1 MEKNKKFCNNLNNKL
16 SVYRKS
22 NKCPNN
28 NFDINNLFSNK
39 FIKRKEKIHFEIYN
53 LINENM
59 QNIENKLDNISSD
72 ENLVFNISKTFDED
86 NFKNYS
92 GEKLS
97 IISFSNSTMKNNS
110 LEKDIK
116 TNNNS
121 FQNYDILNNK
131 NNDKLKNEYINESIS
146 NYIYINSKK
155 KKKIIKNKTKL
166 KKTVIPNIKKTY
178 NINYAFDTLSDKETI
193 LNNSNYL
200 NLNISSSDIFDN
212 DNTIEDKEINIQN
225 IFSCKKDLNKININS
240 NTTQKTPKKNST
252 IQIDNFNKIKTS
264 NKEGKLNYISYN
276 FSLYDSTSTS
286 NTYDKKKNKFKF
298 HQSTDE
304 NYNNE
309 NYSKRNEIELINFF
323 NEINLPSI
331 YTNKFIVNGFDDLNV
346 LLILTQSGIAI
357 TNQNLK
363 DIGIMN
369 AGDRAKILIHLE
381 EKAEIIP
388 YYLETD
394 IIYSNSVNNSI
405 SEYNDR
411 NMKDRLFNFLKEIGC
426 DRYINNFKLNGY
438 FNIELLLSQML
449 TRQPIDKNMLKDDFY
464 IDNENNRNKIL
475 KKLEIETKN
484 YVKKLKGRSV
494 CSINNTIVYD
504 DKIYRNS
511 CEPCIVF

>member
-1 MEKNKKFCNNLNNKL
+1 M
-16 SVYRKS
+16 
-22 NKCPNN
+22 
-28 NFDINNLFSNK
+28 
-39 FIKRKEKIHFEIYN
+39 
-53 LINENM
+53 
-59 QNIENKLDNISSD
+59 
-72 ENLVFNISKTFDED
+72 
-86 NFKNYS
+86 
-92 GEKLS
+92 
-97 IISFSNSTMKNNS
+97 
-110 LEKDIK
+110 
-116 TNNNS
+116 
-121 FQNYDILNNK
+121 
-131 NNDKLKNEYINESIS
+131 
-146 NYIYINSKK
+146 
-155 KKKIIKNKTKL
+155 
-166 KKTVIPNIKKTY
+166 
-178 NINYAFDTLSDKETI
+178 
-193 LNNSNYL
+193 
-200 NLNISSSDIFDN
+200 
-212 DNTIEDKEINIQN
+212 
-225 IFSCKKDLNKININS
+225 
-240 NTTQKTPKKNST
+240 
-252 IQIDNFNKIKTS
+252 
-264 NKEGKLNYISYN
+264 
-276 FSLYDSTSTS
+276 
-286 NTYDKKKNKFKF
+286 
-298 HQSTDE
+298 
-304 NYNNE
+304 
-309 NYSKRNEIELINFF
+309 
-323 NEINLPSI
+323 NLPSI

-363 DIGIMN
+363 DIGIIN